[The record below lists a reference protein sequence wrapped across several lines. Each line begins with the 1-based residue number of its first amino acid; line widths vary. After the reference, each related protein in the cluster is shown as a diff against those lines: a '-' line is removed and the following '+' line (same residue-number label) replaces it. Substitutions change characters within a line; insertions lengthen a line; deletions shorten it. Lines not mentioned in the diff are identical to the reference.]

1 MTKKMVMPWEDRPAG
16 CADIMW
22 RYSKNKSS
30 NRPLPY
36 PLFQQHLQQCR
47 STF

>member
-16 CADIMW
+16 CCGRHVALFE
-22 RYSKNKSS
+22 KSS

-36 PLFQQHLQQCR
+36 PLFQQHFQQCR

>member
-16 CADIMW
+16 CADVMW
-22 RYSKNKSS
+22 RYSKN
-30 NRPLPY
+30 PVID
-36 PLFQQHLQQCR
+36 LFQQHLQQCR

>member
-16 CADIMW
+16 CADVMW
-22 RYSKNKSS
+22 RYSK

-36 PLFQQHLQQCR
+36 PLFQQHFQQCR